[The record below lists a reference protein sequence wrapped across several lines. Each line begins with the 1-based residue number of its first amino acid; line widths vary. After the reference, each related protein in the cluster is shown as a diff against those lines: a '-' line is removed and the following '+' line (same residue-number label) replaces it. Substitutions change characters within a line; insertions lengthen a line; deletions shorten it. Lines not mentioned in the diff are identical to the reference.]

1 MSSSLLEQNTEFG
14 FYFDLNP
21 DCSAVGD
28 INVRVT
34 KQPEHGT
41 VETVAATDYVHF
53 PKENIRF
60 KCNQHKVKGTLV
72 TYKTAEIHRKMSLTS
87 HLYPDSLGN
96 FIST

>member
-1 MSSSLLEQNTEFG
+1 LSVSYKDWEGQRDQVSAG

-41 VETVAATDYVHF
+41 VETVAATDYVQF
-53 PKENIRF
+53 PK
-60 KCNQHKVKGTLV
+60 VK
-72 TYKTAEIHRKMSLTS
+72 
-87 HLYPDSLGN
+87 YPL
-96 FIST
+96 